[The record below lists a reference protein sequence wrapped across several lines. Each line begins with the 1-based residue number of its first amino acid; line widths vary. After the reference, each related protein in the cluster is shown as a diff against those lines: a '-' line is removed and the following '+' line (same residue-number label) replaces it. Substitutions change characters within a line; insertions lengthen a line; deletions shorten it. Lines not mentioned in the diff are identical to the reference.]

1 MIHVET
7 KKRKHCSDMMQQKKC
22 FSRPSDCS
30 LLCTAG
36 LYLNVLMRGRAG
48 GLMNRLVPGVCQQI
62 CGDVLRVAHFLPSL
76 SAPCLLL
83 SRVMA
88 RGRERE
94 EGNYGQFKPGHS
106 TPCLRA
112 TRSAASAANTQLN
125 FHCRVAK
132 QQSTTHT
139 HTHKM
144 SETTFMCCINP
155 GFLRDLQCVVHRLSS
170 P

>member
-94 EGNYGQFKPGHS
+94 GGNYGQFKPGHS

-139 HTHKM
+139 YTK
-144 SETTFMCCINP
+144 C
-155 GFLRDLQCVVHRLSS
+155 LRQLLCAA
-170 P
+170 

>member
-1 MIHVET
+1 
-7 KKRKHCSDMMQQKKC
+7 MMQQKKC

-36 LYLNVLMRGRAG
+36 LYLNVLMRGQAG

-94 EGNYGQFKPGHS
+94 GGNYGQFKPGHS